1 MTKTILVIGA
11 GPGIGL
17 ATARKFASNGFRAVL
32 ASRDAGNADRL
43 AAELR
48 AEGFDASGVAV
59 DAGDVD
65 ALTRLVAGVGADLEV
80 LHYNVGVIRLAG
92 IADQDAASLASDI
105 QLDIVGALV
114 ATKAAHAIMA
124 ARGSGTIL
132 LTGGGIAHSPMA
144 ALATLSIG
152 KVGIRTMAQ
161 MLFPPFAEQGVHI
174 GTVTVSAQ
182 VAPRSDVAAGIANQ
196 FWALHAQERAA
207 WTAELNYP
215 ATA

>member
-17 ATARKFASNGFRAVL
+17 ATARKFAASGFRALL
-32 ASRDAGNADRL
+32 ASRDAAKAESL

-48 AEGFDASGVAV
+48 GEGLDATGVAV
-59 DAGDVD
+59 DAGDV
-65 ALTRLVAGVGADLEV
+65 AGLTRLVEGVGPDLAV
-80 LHYNVGVIRLAG
+80 LHYNVGVVRMAG

-105 QLDIVGALV
+105 QLDIAGALV

-132 LTGGGIAHSPMA
+132 LTGGGLAHSPMP
-144 ALATLSIG
+144 ALVTLSLG
-152 KVGIRTMAQ
+152 KVAIRTMAQ
-161 MLFPPFAEQGVHI
+161 MLFAPFAEQGVHI
-174 GTVTVSAQ
+174 GTVTVNAM
-182 VAPRSDVAAGIANQ
+182 VPPRSDVTAGIADQ
-196 FWALHAQERAA
+196 FFALHAQDRAN

-215 ATA
+215 AA

>member
-17 ATARKFASNGFRAVL
+17 ATARKFAASGFRALL
-32 ASRDAGNADRL
+32 ASRDGGKADAL

-48 AEGFDASGVAV
+48 AEGLDAKGVAV
-59 DAGDVD
+59 DAGDV
-65 ALTRLVAGVGADLEV
+65 AGLTRLIEGVGSDLAV
-80 LHYNVGVIRLAG
+80 LHYNVGVVRMAG

-105 QLDIVGALV
+105 QLDIAGALV

-132 LTGGGIAHSPMA
+132 LTGGGIAHSPMP
-144 ALATLSIG
+144 ALVTLSLG
-152 KVGIRTMAQ
+152 KVAIRTMAQ
-161 MLFPPFAEQGVHI
+161 MLFPPFAEQGVHV
-174 GTVTVSAQ
+174 GTVTVNAM
-182 VAPRSDVAAGIANQ
+182 VPPRSDVSTGIADQ
-196 FWALHAQERAA
+196 FFALHAQDRAA

-215 ATA
+215 AA